1 MAPHVI
7 TVDDRGDLYVGKVA
21 MAHAKLNRGARTLQK
36 FARQR

>member
-21 MAHAKLNRGARTLQK
+21 MTHAKLNRGARTLQK